1 MICVFFLLSFGA
13 PKSGTNTHQHHGNT
27 HTGTRTRGSRFRQH
41 RFHPTLS
48 LSKRFFP
55 HSQNTD
61 GFFVAKLQKFSNVI
75 PGQKKEKKIEEE
87 NPGSVGTEHS
97 AGKDSHTVNPLLPVC
112 PCV

>member
-1 MICVFFLLSFGA
+1 MIALFLVV
-13 PKSGTNTHQHHGNT
+13 SGNKNPASTT
-27 HTGTRTRGSRFRQH
+27 TRTRRAFSRYRQH

-75 PGQKKEKKIEEE
+75 PGQKKKQIEG
-87 NPGSVGTEHS
+87 NPGSGS
-97 AGKDSHTVNPLLPVC
+97 GGSGSGSGKDSE
-112 PCV
+112 